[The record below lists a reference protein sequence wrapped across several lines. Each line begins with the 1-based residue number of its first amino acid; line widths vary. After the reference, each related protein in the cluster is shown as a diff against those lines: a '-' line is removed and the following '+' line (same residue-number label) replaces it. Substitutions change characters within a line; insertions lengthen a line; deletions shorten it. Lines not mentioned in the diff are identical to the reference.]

1 MIQFRPFRTPGSR
14 ASALIAC
21 ILLAGCAG
29 LPEPDGIEA
38 AIIERSRGLAPLALA
53 QGSDSRSTTRN
64 GLLRS
69 PSVRE
74 AASRVS
80 ASADEVRVKRAA
92 LFPGLGLS
100 LGGGAGAAGSGD
112 PALQL
117 EASQLLFD
125 SGNSKRTVEVA
136 DFDLEINYIAFQK
149 AVDDAALELLKA
161 YDDVQTRGELLDV
174 YRKQMTALRELEALV
189 SARAE
194 RGAVAS
200 TDLLESRK
208 RLQSATFLVN
218 DAELALAEAQDRLIL
233 LSGQPQGGR
242 VQIGSDSCK
251 LRGESDDLRMARLER
266 ARAELALEKAEHAR
280 APRVLLKPLMRSEIG
295 SSRLP
300 VGLNLD
306 IQSDLLQGGA
316 LSARENAERNS
327 LTAAEARLDVVRL
340 EDDLAERALLR
351 SLAAGDRKTQMLN
364 RQIGL
369 LSETRALYRS
379 QYFDMGTRQ
388 LSELLDNE
396 EEYYARQ
403 AELAELR
410 AELAATR
417 LDCAARSRILR
428 RELGLEGNSLYGFP
442 LSTDLP

>member
-174 YRKQMTALRELEALV
+174 YRKQMTALRELEAWC
-189 SARAE
+189 R
-194 RGAVAS
+194 RG
-200 TDLLESRK
+200 
-208 RLQSATFLVN
+208 
-218 DAELALAEAQDRLIL
+218 
-233 LSGQPQGGR
+233 
-242 VQIGSDSCK
+242 
-251 LRGESDDLRMARLER
+251 
-266 ARAELALEKAEHAR
+266 
-280 APRVLLKPLMRSEIG
+280 RS
-295 SSRLP
+295 
-300 VGLNLD
+300 
-306 IQSDLLQGGA
+306 
-316 LSARENAERNS
+316 
-327 LTAAEARLDVVRL
+327 
-340 EDDLAERALLR
+340 
-351 SLAAGDRKTQMLN
+351 
-364 RQIGL
+364 
-369 LSETRALYRS
+369 
-379 QYFDMGTRQ
+379 
-388 LSELLDNE
+388 
-396 EEYYARQ
+396 
-403 AELAELR
+403 
-410 AELAATR
+410 
-417 LDCAARSRILR
+417 AARWPRQTCWRAASACSR
-428 RELGLEGNSLYGFP
+428 P
-442 LSTDLP
+442 LSL

>member
-1 MIQFRPFRTPGSR
+1 
-14 ASALIAC
+14 
-21 ILLAGCAG
+21 
-29 LPEPDGIEA
+29 
-38 AIIERSRGLAPLALA
+38 
-53 QGSDSRSTTRN
+53 
-64 GLLRS
+64 
-69 PSVRE
+69 
-74 AASRVS
+74 
-80 ASADEVRVKRAA
+80 
-92 LFPGLGLS
+92 
-100 LGGGAGAAGSGD
+100 
-112 PALQL
+112 
-117 EASQLLFD
+117 
-125 SGNSKRTVEVA
+125 
-136 DFDLEINYIAFQK
+136 
-149 AVDDAALELLKA
+149 
-161 YDDVQTRGELLDV
+161 
-174 YRKQMTALRELEALV
+174 
-189 SARAE
+189 
-194 RGAVAS
+194 
-200 TDLLESRK
+200 
-208 RLQSATFLVN
+208 
-218 DAELALAEAQDRLIL
+218 
-233 LSGQPQGGR
+233 
-242 VQIGSDSCK
+242 
-251 LRGESDDLRMARLER
+251 
-266 ARAELALEKAEHAR
+266 
-280 APRVLLKPLMRSEIG
+280 MRSEIG

-410 AELAATR
+410 AELATTR